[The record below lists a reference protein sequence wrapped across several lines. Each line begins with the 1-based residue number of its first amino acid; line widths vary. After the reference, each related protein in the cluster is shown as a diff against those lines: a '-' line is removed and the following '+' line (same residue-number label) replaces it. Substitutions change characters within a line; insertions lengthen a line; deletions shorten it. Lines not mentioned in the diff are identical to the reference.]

1 MNDTRKVTG
10 DIRQYAPSGLTRRQF
25 IGAVGLTGT
34 SALMPAWAASNT
46 ETAARPSIAA
56 PRHGIVAA
64 GAQPAADA
72 GAEILAAG
80 GSAVDAAIA
89 TAIAMAVVDPANTSL
104 MGRSHILVLNEA
116 GECSAIDGRTAVPA
130 EWQGGEKAM
139 GAGVVPAGGNPR
151 SYEDAI
157 RRYGRLTL
165 EQVCAPA
172 IRLARDGFIVRSNL
186 GRTWS
191 RRAHVLR
198 RNPIATA
205 LFLKPDGQPYREGDT
220 FRQPQLA
227 ESLALYANSG
237 AARFLEQI
245 VDRDIELLQR
255 AGSQLTAQDFL
266 QNFPLHAEHLK
277 TQYRGWDVWTIGRQG
292 YGYLLS
298 QVLALLESYD
308 LRSLSDGDRWAVM
321 LLAQKIAFDDKTI
334 ALGPNAQSVLERDHI
349 QRQIRRINTVLES
362 GNASSMFSPPPQVAS
377 VPQDTTHLSVVDA
390 QGMVASITQSI
401 GPHFGSAFASPGG
414 YLFAH
419 SYQLASG
426 KPDPDRRDVTSMLPT
441 IVRSPDGAL
450 IGIGAAGA
458 DRIRGAV
465 IRAIVHAVDL
475 GMSPQRAVSEP
486 ACVLR
491 NGYVQ
496 ISSELDTSVPSRF
509 AQLGVSPRVVA
520 RYQAVHYGLLHI
532 AQRSSDG
539 SFSGGADTYWDGGT
553 ARA

>member
-1 MNDTRKVTG
+1 MKDDRKATG
-10 DIRQYAPSGLTRRQF
+10 VIGQYAASVLTRREF
-25 IGAVGLTGT
+25 MGAIGLTGA
-34 SALMPAWAASNT
+34 SILVPAWAASNT
-46 ETAARPSIAA
+46 KTATQSSTAA

-72 GAEILAAG
+72 GAEILSAG
-80 GSAVDAAIA
+80 GNAVDAAIA
-89 TAIAMAVVDPANTSL
+89 TAMAMAVVDPSNTSF
-104 MGRSHILVLNEA
+104 MGRSHILVLDGA
-116 GECSAIDGRTAVPA
+116 RECSAIDGRTAVPA
-130 EWQGGEKAM
+130 AWQGGKTAT

-191 RRAHVLR
+191 RRAYMLR
-198 RNPIATA
+198 KNATA
-205 LFLKPDGQPYREGDT
+205 ATLFLKPDGQPYREGDT

-227 ESLALYANSG
+227 ESLALYANVG
-237 AARFLEQI
+237 ADRFLEQTL
-245 VDRDIELLQR
+245 DRDIEFLQC

-266 QNFPLHAEHLK
+266 QNRPIHAEHLK
-277 TQYRGWDVWTIGRQG
+277 TRYRGWEVWTIGRQG

-321 LLAQKIAFDDKTI
+321 LLAQKLAFDDRTV
-334 ALGPNAQSVLERDHI
+334 ALGQNAPSELERGHI
-349 QRQIRRINTVLES
+349 QRQARKISTVLES
-362 GNASSMFSPPPQVAS
+362 GNAAGMFSAPPQRAS
-377 VPQDTTHLSVVDA
+377 VPHDTTHLSVVDA
-390 QGMVASITQSI
+390 QGMVASVTQSI
-401 GPHFGSAFASPGG
+401 GPHFGSAFASPRG

-426 KPDPDRRDVTSMLPT
+426 KPDADRRDVTSMLPT
-441 IVRSPDGAL
+441 ILRSPDGAL

-465 IRAIVHAVDL
+465 IRAIVNIVDL
-475 GMSPQRAVSEP
+475 DMSPQKAVSEP
-486 ACVLR
+486 ACVLHD
-491 NGYVQ
+491 GYVQ
-496 ISSELDTSVPSRF
+496 VSSELDASVPSRL
-509 AQLGVSPRVVA
+509 AQIGISPRVVA
-520 RYQAVHYGLLHI
+520 RYQGEHYGLLHI
-532 AQRSSDG
+532 AQRNADG
-539 SFSGGADTYWDGGT
+539 SFAAGADTYWDGGT